1 MNGVAL
7 IILVTIVTL
16 TSYICGFV
24 MGYEFN
30 EKEMQDGYLV
40 DSRNGKE
47 TGGNRNDAESG
58 REDC

>member
-1 MNGVAL
+1 MNSVAL

-30 EKEMQDGYLV
+30 EKEEQDGYFRG
-40 DSRNGKE
+40 SRNGKE
-47 TGGNRNDAESG
+47 AGGNRNDAESG
-58 REDC
+58 RKDC

>member
-30 EKEMQDGYLV
+30 EKETQDGYFRG
-40 DSRNGKE
+40 SRNGKE

>member
-7 IILVTIVTL
+7 IILITIVAL

-24 MGYEFN
+24 MGYGFN
-30 EKEMQDGYLV
+30 EKEAQDGYFR
-40 DSRNGKE
+40 DSRDGKE
-47 TGGNRNDAESG
+47 AGGNRDAAKSG

>member
-7 IILVTIVTL
+7 IILIVIITL

-30 EKEMQDGYLV
+30 EKEAQDGYFRG
-40 DSRNGKE
+40 SRDGKE
-47 TGGNRNDAESG
+47 VGRNRDAAENGG
-58 REDC
+58 EDC